1 MVINIQPD
9 EGISLSFEAKVP
21 GPVVRLGAVNMNF
34 EYSDYFGTTPST
46 GYETLIYDCMM
57 GDPTLFQRADM
68 VEAAWTVVQ
77 PILDVW
83 KALPQRDFPNYAAGT
98 WGPAQ
103 ADQLLQTRRPRM
115 ARSDAS
121 QERATAHRR
130 SSSSRAACRLNRS
143 DRKFSRVSIDPSN
156 QAGRS
161 TAPFCYNSVTQM
173 DFDHLVTFFEI
184 AKQGSFS
191 RAGQKLYRSQPAV
204 SAQIRQLEQEYGQKL
219 FDRVGKSVRLT
230 VAGETLL
237 EYACRLLT
245 LRNESLR
252 AVADQASTPRGTLA
266 VGANE
271 ATCLYVLP
279 DIFAEYSRRFPS
291 VQISIYRNF
300 SHKVLEKVEDGT
312 VDVGIVTL
320 PVKSPSLKVHPIFR
334 DRLMLMV
341 SPDESSGC
349 LQERAHCGHRRA
361 AVDFSEDRLHAPG
374 ARQAVSPVPFAPADN
389 HGAP

>member
-1 MVINIQPD
+1 
-9 EGISLSFEAKVP
+9 
-21 GPVVRLGAVNMNF
+21 
-34 EYSDYFGTTPST
+34 
-46 GYETLIYDCMM
+46 
-57 GDPTLFQRADM
+57 
-68 VEAAWTVVQ
+68 
-77 PILDVW
+77 
-83 KALPQRDFPNYAAGT
+83 
-98 WGPAQ
+98 
-103 ADQLLQTRRPRM
+103 
-115 ARSDAS
+115 
-121 QERATAHRR
+121 
-130 SSSSRAACRLNRS
+130 
-143 DRKFSRVSIDPSN
+143 
-156 QAGRS
+156 
-161 TAPFCYNSVTQM
+161 M
-173 DFDHLVTFFEI
+173 DFDHLVTFLEI

-237 EYACRLLT
+237 EYAGRLLT

-266 VGANE
+266 IGANE

-279 DIFAEYSRRFPS
+279 DIFAEYSRRFPA

-320 PVKSPSLKVHPIFR
+320 PVKSPSLKVHSIFR

-341 SPDESSGC
+341 SPRNPLASYKSVRTSDIAEQPLIFPKMGFMRQVLDKQFRPYRSRLRDGDGTA
-349 LQERAHCGHRRA
+349 ERGDDQAVCRRRAGSFHHQRKLCAGRSARRAGQADPHLGYGGVARAGHRLPARPDAAALGGRVCRA
-361 AVDFSEDRLHAPG
+361 GRGRAWL
-374 ARQAVSPVPFAPADN
+374 ARCKWRRHNRSCQLE
-389 HGAP
+389 HRR